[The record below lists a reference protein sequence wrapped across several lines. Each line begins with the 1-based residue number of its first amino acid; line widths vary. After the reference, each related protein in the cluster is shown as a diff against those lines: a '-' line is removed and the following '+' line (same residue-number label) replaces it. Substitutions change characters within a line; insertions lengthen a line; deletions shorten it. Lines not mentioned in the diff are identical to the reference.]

1 MRIVLLGAPGSG
13 KGTQAKMMAESYKV
27 PHISTGEILRAAV
40 VEKSPLGKKIAGI
53 MKTGDFVSDDIVI
66 DAVVSNLRRPE
77 SRRGFILD
85 GFPRNIPQ
93 AQELDTRLGWVTRP
107 LQLALHFVLDS
118 NILVKRTTGRIVCQ
132 DCGAIYNLHF
142 SRPEKRG
149 ICDQCESSSLGQRS
163 DDNEKSVLRRLE
175 AYENETAPLIAYY
188 RAQHKLRTVPADA
201 TVPELFRFLCEVVDV
216 EIRPLEKKVIPD
228 VLHRKSRSEVVAQ
241 IRGGGVVAGQTSSRV
256 KGASPRASVNASAET
271 IASRK
276 KVAKVGSPRK
286 STTKKT
292 KAKEAIKKTATRKS
306 SSKPASRKKVAKVGS
321 PRKSTTK
328 KTKAKE
334 AIKKTATRKSSS
346 KPASRKKV
354 AKVGSPRKSTTKKTK
369 AKEAIK
375 KTATRKS

>member
-13 KGTQAKMMAESYKV
+13 KGTQAKMMAENYKV

-40 VEKSPLGKKIAGI
+40 AEKSLLGKKIAGI

-118 NILVKRTTGRIVCQ
+118 NILVKRTTGRVVCR

-142 SRPEKRG
+142 SRPKKRG

-163 DDNEKSVLRRLE
+163 DDNEKSVRRRLE

-188 RAQHKLRTVPADA
+188 RAQHKLRTVPAAA

-228 VLHRKSRSEVVAQ
+228 VLHRKNVLHRKSRSEVVTQ
-241 IRGGGVVAGQTSSRV
+241 IRGGGIVAGQTSSWV
-256 KGASPRASVNASAET
+256 KGTPPRASVSASAET

-276 KVAKVGSPRK
+276 KVAKAGSARK
-286 STTKKT
+286 STAKKT
-292 KAKEAIKKTATRKS
+292 KAKKAIKKTATRKS
-306 SSKPASRKKVAKVGS
+306 SSKPTSRKKVAKAGS
-321 PRKSTTK
+321 ARKSTAK
-328 KTKAKE
+328 KTKAKK
-334 AIKKTATRKSSS
+334 AIKKTATRKS
-346 KPASRKKV
+346 
-354 AKVGSPRKSTTKKTK
+354 
-369 AKEAIK
+369 
-375 KTATRKS
+375 

>member
-40 VEKSPLGKKIAGI
+40 AEKSPLGKKIAGI
-53 MKTGDFVSDDIVI
+53 MKSGDFVSDDIVI
-66 DAVVSNLRRPE
+66 DAVVNKLRRPE

-118 NILVKRTTGRIVCQ
+118 NILVKRTTGRIVCR

-163 DDNEKSVLRRLE
+163 DDNEKSVRRRLE

-188 RAQHKLRTVPADA
+188 RAQHKLRTVPAAA

-241 IRGGGVVAGQTSSRV
+241 IRGGGIVAGQTSSRV
-256 KGASPRASVNASAET
+256 KGASPRASVSAAAET

-276 KVAKVGSPRK
+276 KVAKAGSARK
-286 STTKKT
+286 PTAKKT
-292 KAKEAIKKTATRKS
+292 KAKKAIKKTATRKS
-306 SSKPASRKKVAKVGS
+306 SSKPASRKKVAKAGS
-321 PRKSTTK
+321 ARKSTAKISTTK
-328 KTKAKE
+328 KTKAKK
-334 AIKKTATRKSSS
+334 AIKKTATRKS
-346 KPASRKKV
+346 
-354 AKVGSPRKSTTKKTK
+354 
-369 AKEAIK
+369 
-375 KTATRKS
+375 

>member
-13 KGTQAKMMAESYKV
+13 KGTQAKMMAQSYKV

-40 VEKSPLGKKIAGI
+40 AEKSPLGKKIAGI
-53 MKTGDFVSDDIVI
+53 MKSGDFVSDDIVI
-66 DAVVSNLRRPE
+66 DTVVSNLRRPE

-118 NILVKRTTGRIVCQ
+118 NILVKRTTGRIVCR

-163 DDNEKSVLRRLE
+163 DDNEKSVRRRLE

-188 RAQHKLRTVPADA
+188 RAQHKLRTVPAAA

-241 IRGGGVVAGQTSSRV
+241 IRGGGIVAGQTSSRV
-256 KGASPRASVNASAET
+256 KGTSPRASVSASAET

-276 KVAKVGSPRK
+276 KVAKAGSARK
-286 STTKKT
+286 STAKKSTETKT
-292 KAKEAIKKTATRKS
+292 KAKKAIKKTATRKS
-306 SSKPASRKKVAKVGS
+306 SSKPASRKKVAKAGS
-321 PRKSTTK
+321 ARKSTAKKSTAK
-328 KTKAKE
+328 KTKTKK
-334 AIKKTATRKSSS
+334 AIKKTATRKS
-346 KPASRKKV
+346 
-354 AKVGSPRKSTTKKTK
+354 
-369 AKEAIK
+369 
-375 KTATRKS
+375 

>member
-13 KGTQAKMMAESYKV
+13 KGTQAKMMAENYKV

-40 VEKSPLGKKIAGI
+40 AEKSPLGKKIAGI

-118 NILVKRTTGRIVCQ
+118 NILVKRTTGRIVCR

-163 DDNEKSVLRRLE
+163 DDNEKSVRRRLE

-188 RAQHKLRTVPADA
+188 RAQHKLRTVPAAA

-241 IRGGGVVAGQTSSRV
+241 IRGGGIVAGQTSSRV
-256 KGASPRASVNASAET
+256 KGTSPRASVSASAET

-276 KVAKVGSPRK
+276 KVAKAGSARKATAKK
-286 STTKKT
+286 STAKKT
-292 KAKEAIKKTATRKS
+292 KAKKTIKKTATRKS
-306 SSKPASRKKVAKVGS
+306 
-321 PRKSTTK
+321 
-328 KTKAKE
+328 
-334 AIKKTATRKSSS
+334 
-346 KPASRKKV
+346 
-354 AKVGSPRKSTTKKTK
+354 
-369 AKEAIK
+369 
-375 KTATRKS
+375 